1 MSSPPEYN
9 TDFLDAYCANVPE
22 DGAGERTVSCM
33 IYDVSG
39 AADIFGRH
47 F

>member
-1 MSSPPEYN
+1 MSSPEYN

-22 DGAGERTVSCM
+22 TEAQRTVSCM

-39 AADIFGRH
+39 RIY
-47 F
+47 